1 MSYSSVKG
9 SAFNFGDNGVFYSAI
24 DFGCRKTLSA
34 AENTTKLNAALVQ
47 IDADGGGVLLISQG
61 LAFDPVT
68 FPVTP
73 NHLAI
78 WKISAQSV
86 EWQGNQNI
94 DFSVTGSALLTKD
107 LQVNG
112 ALTARGE
119 FCISQQI
126 VAPVTGA
133 SIQMGAG
140 IQILVLNHAA
150 TIAAL
155 NVALPEAPTDGATVR
170 VSARSTVTALNLY
183 ASAGSSIETGHTIST
198 LPAQGSVGY
207 TFNGATSKW
216 YKS

>member
-1 MSYSSVKG
+1 M
-9 SAFNFGDNGVFYSAI
+9 D
-24 DFGCRKTLSA
+24 A
-34 AENTTKLNAALVQ
+34 A
-47 IDADGGGVLLISQG
+47 GGGVLLVPQG
-61 LAFDPVT
+61 IAFNPVT
-68 FPVTP
+68 FPVTA
-73 NHLAI
+73 NNLAV
-78 WKISAQSV
+78 WRVTAQSV
-86 EWQGNQNI
+86 EWQGNQDIN
-94 DFSVTGSALLTKD
+94 FSVTGSALLTKN

-119 FCISQQI
+119 LCVSQQI
-126 VAPVTGA
+126 VAPATGA

-155 NVALPEAPTDGATVR
+155 NVALPENPTDGATVR

-198 LPAQGSVGY
+198 LAAQSAVAY
-207 TFNGATSKW
+207 TFNGASSKW